1 MLRGPITASDFKGQF
16 SGHETFPLRH
26 LWLRKAF
33 DAVEFDAPRAIF
45 SSPESIVTFGVGKNM
60 VDAIRFW
67 GLSLKVIRRTAAP
80 GLKKEKWTTPTNF
93 GNALFDSST
102 GLDPYVE
109 NPSTLWLLH
118 WQALSAESTLPVW
131 RIFFNE
137 YSAVE
142 FTGTEFL
149 RFVDEQISGTTWK
162 KPVAASIEKD
172 FDCLIRM
179 YSKKAAR
186 GRQTID
192 DLMDSPFRQLG
203 LVIPSPSG
211 PDSFR
216 FALGEKPYLTDEV
229 IVYASLDYL
238 ARTDSN
244 SKTIT
249 TTRLTSDTGS
259 PGRLFKISEERI
271 NIALENCVV
280 NVDGLEMASPAGATQ
295 LVIDGDIQEIAL
307 LVLQQLY
314 KVSRTSLKKIEGP
327 VVGRGAFADE
337 NELAFSSERGK
348 AS

>member
-1 MLRGPITASDFKGQF
+1 VPIFV
-16 SGHETFPLRH
+16 GHQTFHPRFG
-26 LWLRKAF
+26 WVKKAF
-33 DAVEFDAPRAIF
+33 DGANTDPEIFNRKDATVRL
-45 SSPESIVTFGVGKNM
+45 GVGKNM

-67 GLSLKVIRRTAAP
+67 GLALKVIKRTAVS
-80 GLKKEKWTTPTNF
+80 GSKKESWTTPTKF
-93 GNALFDSST
+93 GAALFDSTT

-118 WQALSAESTLPVW
+118 WQALSAESSLPVW

-142 FTGTEFL
+142 FTGAEFL

-162 KPVAASIEKD
+162 KPVEASLGKD

-179 YSKKAAR
+179 YSRKAAR

-211 PDSFR
+211 PDAFR
-216 FALGEKPYLTDEV
+216 FALGEKPFLTDEV

-249 TTRLTSDTGS
+249 TTRLTSDSGS

-271 NIALENCVV
+271 NTALENCVAYIEC
-280 NVDGLEMASPAGATQ
+280 LEIASPAGATQ
-295 LVIDGDIQEIAL
+295 LVVDGDINAIAL
-307 LVLQQLY
+307 LTLQHLY
-314 KVSRTSLKKIEGP
+314 KVNKTLVKKISGP
-327 VVGRGAFADE
+327 VVGLGA
-337 NELAFSSERGK
+337 LASEQALPLTLTRGK

>member
-1 MLRGPITASDFKGQF
+1 VGLQTDCESIFA
-16 SGHETFPLRH
+16 GHQTFHPRFG
-26 LWLRKAF
+26 WVKKAF
-33 DAVEFDAPRAIF
+33 DGANTDPQIFNREDATVRL
-45 SSPESIVTFGVGKNM
+45 GVGKNM

-67 GLSLKVIRRTAAP
+67 GLALKVIKRTAAS
-80 GLKKEKWTTPTNF
+80 GAKRENLTTPTHF
-93 GNALFDSST
+93 GSALFDSTT

-118 WQALSAESTLPVW
+118 WQALSAHSSLPIW

-142 FTGTEFL
+142 FTGAEFL
-149 RFVDEQISGTTWK
+149 RFVDEQLSGTTWK
-162 KPVAASIEKD
+162 KPVLASIEKD

-179 YSKKAAR
+179 YSRKAAR

-211 PDSFR
+211 PDAFR
-216 FALGEKPYLTDEV
+216 FALGEKPFLTDEV

-249 TTRLTSDTGS
+249 TTRLTSDSGS
-259 PGRLFKISEERI
+259 PGRLFKISEERL
-271 NIALENCVV
+271 NTALENCVTY
-280 NVDGLEMASPAGATQ
+280 VDGLEIASPAGATQ
-295 LVIDGDIQEIAL
+295 LVVDGDINEIAL
-307 LVLQQLY
+307 LTLQHLY
-314 KVSRTSLKKIEGP
+314 KVNKSSVKRIHGP
-327 VVGRGAFADE
+327 VIGLDALASE
-337 NELAFSSERGK
+337 QELSFSLTRGK